1 MGMQIEYLIPFEYI
15 HLYLSNLASSITKA
29 CLKIFQI
36 PCLAMKQ
43 VLQIHIGV
51 TFDIQTGQN

>member
-1 MGMQIEYLIPFEYI
+1 MQIEYLIPFEYI

-29 CLKIFQI
+29 CLKNFQI
-36 PCLAMKQ
+36 SCLAMKQ

-51 TFDIQTGQN
+51 TFYSQTAQS